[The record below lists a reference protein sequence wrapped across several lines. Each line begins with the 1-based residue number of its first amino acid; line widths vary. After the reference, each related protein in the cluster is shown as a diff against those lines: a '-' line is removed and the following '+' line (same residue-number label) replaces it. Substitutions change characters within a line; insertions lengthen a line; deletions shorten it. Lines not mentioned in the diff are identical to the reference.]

1 MDLTKKF
8 LPISQL
14 KPNSQLKEKSLP
26 KLLKENL
33 LMSYKTK
40 FLNPK
45 LKLIPITFKWWKKL
59 KIKTLLLTA
68 VLLCHFL
75 CFKPS
80 LKMIHSYKLNKILNG
95 PLNVHIGT
103 NSHQSLQSVWFS
115 KTIKIRKFCK
125 SFCQKATKVMQS
137 INTQMEVLYTASV
150 YCTLEPLI
158 NKLLTTF
165 WQLCQALLTVKTRL
179 SCTVLVLV
187 WDFQHLHQE
196 IK

>member
-1 MDLTKKF
+1 
-8 LPISQL
+8 
-14 KPNSQLKEKSLP
+14 
-26 KLLKENL
+26 
-33 LMSYKTK
+33 MSYKTK